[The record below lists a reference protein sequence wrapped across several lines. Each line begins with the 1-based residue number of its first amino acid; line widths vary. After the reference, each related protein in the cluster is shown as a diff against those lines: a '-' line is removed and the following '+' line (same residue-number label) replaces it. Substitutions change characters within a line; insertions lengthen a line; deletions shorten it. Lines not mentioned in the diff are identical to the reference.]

1 MKKLWALATHKTD
14 EAVWMCRLMSFSL
27 AHVSF
32 VGFVVPWS
40 DFLLRPNGRR
50 KTICLH
56 VLVDLKE
63 ILPSQE
69 LMFMKTSSSR
79 RRWLFFRKQMGY
91 LHSVLYEVLLGL
103 WSAKV
108 HLLPNMQLQESPYL
122 TGLRLL
128 ATNCKQHSRGSFQ
141 NVSKRLRVFS
151 VSSHES
157 HVAGICDFF

>member
-1 MKKLWALATHKTD
+1 MSKGTAKPTNRCAQRRLRWAGAHPHCQHESVFIVRMKKLWALATHKTD

-63 ILPSQE
+63 ILPSQK

-108 HLLPNMQLQESPYL
+108 HLLPNMQLQ
-122 TGLRLL
+122 
-128 ATNCKQHSRGSFQ
+128 
-141 NVSKRLRVFS
+141 
-151 VSSHES
+151 
-157 HVAGICDFF
+157 